1 MEEVMELVLA
11 EGSGEAGNYWLSRS
25 EPLCYRATHNH
36 FDEEL
41 PRWRC
46 ATSFQ

>member
-1 MEEVMELVLA
+1 MELVLA
-11 EGSGEAGNYWLSRS
+11 EGNGEASNYWLSRS
-25 EPLCYRATHNH
+25 EPLCYSATHNH

-41 PRWRC
+41 PRRRC